1 MKRIGLIDCDGRK
14 FPNLAL
20 MRISA
25 WHKSQGDEVEW
36 HYSLAPEY
44 DIVYMSKVFGEE
56 YSANYPVP
64 CNAKKIVQGGTGFA
78 ISIENGKEVYDKSK
92 DHELPECIEKM
103 FPDYSIYPEFSFA
116 VSMTSRG
123 CPRGCRF
130 CHVGAKEGR
139 CAVKVANV
147 SDFWNGQKE
156 IKVLDANLTAV
167 KEKRELFA
175 QYRDTGA
182 YVDYTQG
189 LDIRLLDDDDIR
201 DVNETKIRNIHF
213 AWDSVKDNLAHKF
226 ANYASKA
233 THKPHGSYGTVYVL
247 TNYDST
253 HDDDIQRVNTLI
265 ELGFD
270 PYVMIYRK
278 HTAPKITRDL
288 QRWCNSVFIR
298 KKCLFSEYN
307 KDSEVSIKNG

>member
-56 YSANYPVP
+56 YSKRYPIP
-64 CNAKKIVQGGTGFA
+64 CNAKTVVQGGTGFA
-78 ISIENGKEVYDKSK
+78 ITIVNGKEVYDKNK
-92 DHELPECIEKM
+92 DHELPEYIEKM

-123 CPRGCRF
+123 CPRGCQF
-130 CHVGAKEGR
+130 CHVGSKEGR
-139 CAVKVANV
+139 CAKKVANV
-147 SDFWNGQKE
+147 SDFWDGQKE

-167 KEKRELFA
+167 KEKRDLFA

-182 YVDYTQG
+182 YIDYTQG
-189 LDIRLLDDDDIR
+189 LDIRLLDDNDIR
-201 DVNETKIRNIHF
+201 DLNATKIRNIHF
-213 AWDSVKDNLAHKF
+213 AWDSIKDDLTNKF
-226 ANYASKA
+226 KNYASKA
-233 THKPHGSYGTVYVL
+233 THKPHGQYGTVYVL

-253 HDDDIQRVNTLI
+253 HDDDMRRVNTL
-265 ELGFD
+265 LKMGFD

-278 HTAPKITRDL
+278 QTAPQITRDL
-288 QRWCNSVFIR
+288 QRWCNSVCIR
-298 KKCLFSEYN
+298 KKCLFTEYTTQ
-307 KDSEVSIKNG
+307 KR